1 MINNSLLRY
10 KMSLNIGLV
19 LRDIFSITVI
29 VIVIL
34 LFYIL
39 VIAKI
44 VRKIHP
50 FPIPAFMT
58 SVIDN
63 SIRRRFIQKP
73 HLIAERVN
81 LEPGMK
87 VIEIGPGKGNYTK
100 AVASRILPDGIVH
113 AIDIQERVINRLKQ
127 RLEKDMIKNIIP
139 MINDVY
145 NLTFENESIDRIF
158 AIGCLPEIP
167 NPVQALMELKR
178 VLKPEGIISFSE
190 LFIDPDYPL
199 RRTEKKWAKEAGL
212 VFIEG
217 FGNFFS
223 YQLNF
228 GKDEEK

>member
-1 MINNSLLRY
+1 MI
-10 KMSLNIGLV
+10 LNIGLV
-19 LRDIFSITVI
+19 LRDICSITVI

-34 LFYIL
+34 LFYML
-39 VIAKI
+39 VLVKI

-50 FPIPAFMT
+50 FPIPAFLT

-73 HLIAERVN
+73 HQIAERMN
-81 LEPGMK
+81 Y
-87 VIEIGPGKGNYTK
+87 YTK
-100 AVASRILPDGIVH
+100 AVASKILPNGEVY
-113 AIDIQERVINRLKQ
+113 AIDIQERVISRLKQ
-127 RLEKDMIKNIIP
+127 RLEKEEIKNIIP

-145 NLTFENESIDRIF
+145 NLTFENESMDRIF
-158 AIGCLPEIP
+158 AIACLPEIP
-167 NPVQALMELKR
+167 KPINALMELKR
-178 VLKPEGIISFSE
+178 VLKPGGIISFSE

-228 GKDEEK
+228 GKK

>member
-1 MINNSLLRY
+1 MI
-10 KMSLNIGLV
+10 LNIGLV
-19 LRDIFSITVI
+19 LRDICSITVI

-34 LFYIL
+34 LFYML
-39 VIAKI
+39 VLVKI

-50 FPIPAFMT
+50 FPIPAFLT

-73 HLIAERVN
+73 HQIAERMS
-81 LEPGMK
+81 LQPGMK

-100 AVASRILPDGIVH
+100 AVASKILPNGEVY
-113 AIDIQERVINRLKQ
+113 AIDIQERVISRLKQ
-127 RLEKDMIKNIIP
+127 RLEKEEIRNIIP

-145 NLTFENESIDRIF
+145 NLTFKNESIDRIF
-158 AIGCLPEIP
+158 AIACLPEIP
-167 NPVQALMELKR
+167 KPINALMELKR
-178 VLKPEGIISFSE
+178 VLKPGGIISFSE

-228 GKDEEK
+228 GKK

>member
-1 MINNSLLRY
+1 MI
-10 KMSLNIGLV
+10 LNIGLV
-19 LRDIFSITVI
+19 LRDICSITVI
-29 VIVIL
+29 IIVIL
-34 LFYIL
+34 LFYL
-39 VIAKI
+39 FVVAKI
-44 VRKIHP
+44 IRKIHP

-58 SVIDN
+58 RIIDN
-63 SIRRRFIQKP
+63 PIRRKFIQKP
-73 HLIAERVN
+73 YLIAERMN
-81 LEPGMK
+81 LQPGMK

-100 AVASRILPDGIVH
+100 AVASKILPDGEVY
-113 AIDIQERVINRLKQ
+113 AIDIQESVINRLKK
-127 RLEKDMIKNIIP
+127 RLENEEIKNIIP

-158 AIGCLPEIP
+158 AIACLPEIP

-212 VFIEG
+212 VFIER

-228 GKDEEK
+228 GRKLKN

>member
-1 MINNSLLRY
+1 MILESLIILR
-10 KMSLNIGLV
+10 N
-19 LRDIFSITVI
+19 T
-29 VIVIL
+29 
-34 LFYIL
+34 FYIILIVLAIICFYLFVL
-39 VIAKI
+39 VKI
-44 VRKIHP
+44 IRKIHP

-58 SVIDN
+58 SIIDN
-63 SIRRRFIQKP
+63 PIRRKFIQKP
-73 HLIAERVN
+73 HLIAERMK
-81 LEPGMK
+81 LQPGMK

-100 AVASRILPDGIVH
+100 AVASKILPDGEVY
-113 AIDIQERVINRLKQ
+113 AIDIQESVINRLKQ
-127 RLEKDMIKNIIP
+127 RLDTEEIKNIVP
-139 MINDVY
+139 MNNDVY

-158 AIGCLPEIP
+158 AIACLPEIP
-167 NPVQALMELKR
+167 KPVQALMELKR

-228 GKDEEK
+228 GKK

>member
-1 MINNSLLRY
+1 MVYHMI
-10 KMSLNIGLV
+10 LNIGLV
-19 LRDIFSITVI
+19 LGDICSITVI

-39 VIAKI
+39 VFAKI

-58 SVIDN
+58 RIIDN
-63 SIRRRFIQKP
+63 PIRRRFIQKP
-73 HLIAERVN
+73 HLIAERMN
-81 LEPGMK
+81 LQPGMK

-100 AVASRILPDGIVH
+100 AVASKILPDGEVY
-113 AIDIQERVINRLKQ
+113 AIDIQKSVINRLKQ
-127 RLEKDMIKNIIP
+127 RLDKEEIKNIIP
-139 MINDVY
+139 MINDIY

-158 AIGCLPEIP
+158 AIACLPEIP

-178 VLKPEGIISFSE
+178 VLKPEGIVSFSE

-212 VFIEG
+212 DFSEG
-217 FGNFFS
+217 FGNWFV

-228 GKDEEK
+228 IK

>member
-1 MINNSLLRY
+1 MI
-10 KMSLNIGLV
+10 LNIGLV
-19 LRDIFSITVI
+19 LRDICSITVI

-34 LFYIL
+34 LFYML
-39 VIAKI
+39 VLVKI

-50 FPIPAFMT
+50 FPIPAFLT

-73 HLIAERVN
+73 HQIAERMN
-81 LEPGMK
+81 LQPGMK

-100 AVASRILPDGIVH
+100 AVASKILPNGEVY
-113 AIDIQERVINRLKQ
+113 AIDIQERVISRLKQ
-127 RLEKDMIKNIIP
+127 RLEKEEIKNIIP

-145 NLTFENESIDRIF
+145 NLTFENESMDRIF
-158 AIGCLPEIP
+158 AIACLPEIP
-167 NPVQALMELKR
+167 KPINALMELKR
-178 VLKPEGIISFSE
+178 VLKPGGIISFSE

-228 GKDEEK
+228 GKK

>member
-1 MINNSLLRY
+1 MI
-10 KMSLNIGLV
+10 LNIGLV
-19 LRDIFSITVI
+19 LRDICSITVI
-29 VIVIL
+29 IIVIL
-34 LFYIL
+34 LFYL
-39 VIAKI
+39 FVVAKI
-44 VRKIHP
+44 IRKIHP

-58 SVIDN
+58 RIIDN
-63 SIRRRFIQKP
+63 PIRRKFIQKP
-73 HLIAERVN
+73 YLIAERMN
-81 LEPGMK
+81 LQPGMK

-100 AVASRILPDGIVH
+100 AVACKILPDGEVY
-113 AIDIQERVINRLKQ
+113 AIDIQESVINRLKK
-127 RLEKDMIKNIIP
+127 RLENEEIKNIIP

-158 AIGCLPEIP
+158 AIACLPEIP

-212 VFIEG
+212 VFIER

-228 GKDEEK
+228 GRKLKN

>member
-10 KMSLNIGLV
+10 RMILNIGLV
-19 LRDIFSITVI
+19 LRDICVI
-29 VIVIL
+29 IIIIIL
-34 LFYIL
+34 IGLFFLL
-39 VIAKI
+39 VVAKI

-58 SVIDN
+58 KVIDN
-63 SIRRRFIQKP
+63 PIRRRFMQKP
-73 HLIAERVN
+73 LLIAERMN
-81 LEPGMK
+81 LQPGMK

-100 AVASRILPDGIVH
+100 AILSKILPDGEIY
-113 AIDIQERVINRLKQ
+113 AIDIQESIINRLKQ
-127 RLEKDMIKNIIP
+127 RLEKEKIKNIKP

-145 NLTFENESIDRIF
+145 NLSFENESMDRIF
-158 AIGCLPEIP
+158 AITCLPEIP

-199 RRTEKKWAKEAGL
+199 RRTEKRWAKEAGL

-228 GKDEEK
+228 GKNNK